1 MIITESYLLQ
11 AEKQFSLRNFDEA
24 ERKYEAAISSSK
36 AHKFVNEEALANELA
51 GRFYV
56 ETGRKN
62 LSEKYFLRA
71 SENYKDWGADVKA
84 SSILTGVNVEKG

>member
-1 MIITESYLLQ
+1 M
-11 AEKQFSLRNFDEA
+11 
-24 ERKYEAAISSSK
+24 YEAAISSSK

-62 LSEKYFLRA
+62 MSKTYFIRA
-71 SENYKDWGADVKA
+71 SENYIEWGADVKA
-84 SSILTGVNVEKG
+84 LSILKEMN